1 MGEVPQVTN
10 LNGLPYCYEGFIMIH
25 PACSTVY
32 LYGNANKAKNN
43 VPSVLHMY
51 MYNILC
57 YIQNNITMCM
67 YTYIYINIFIYIYIH
82 YIHVYSYIYIYLY
95 ICIYIYIYIYIYIHI
110 YT

>member
-1 MGEVPQVTN
+1 
-10 LNGLPYCYEGFIMIH
+10 MIH

-57 YIQNNITMCM
+57 YMQNNITMCM
-67 YTYIYINIFIYIYIH
+67 YTYIYINIFIYIH
-82 YIHVYSYIYIYLY
+82 YIHVYSYIYIFVHMH
-95 ICIYIYIYIYIYIHI
+95 IYIHIYIHI